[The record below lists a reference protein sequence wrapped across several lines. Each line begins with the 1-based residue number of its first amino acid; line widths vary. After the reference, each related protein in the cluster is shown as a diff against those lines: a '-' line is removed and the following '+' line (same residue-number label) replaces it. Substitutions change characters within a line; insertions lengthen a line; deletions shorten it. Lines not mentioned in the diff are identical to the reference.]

1 MTRWAA
7 LGRQRKALSR
17 LDSRLLA
24 DIGLGEEAAARECD
38 RPFWRV

>member
-1 MTRWAA
+1 MTRWAV

-24 DIGLGEEAAARECD
+24 DIGLDEDAAAHECD
-38 RPFWRV
+38 KPFWRV